1 MERKDF
7 SCVLYFCWAGVHQGG
22 MLSPLLF
29 AVYIDGLVVLE
40 ASGFG
45 CRLHGLYAGCILYA
59 DDKILLATHM
69 LCRKCLTYM

>member
-1 MERKDF
+1 MERKDLA
-7 SCVLYFCWAGVHQGG
+7 CVLYFCWAGGHQGG

-59 DDKILLATHM
+59 NDKILLARNSYA
-69 LCRKCLTYM
+69 L